1 MGPCSPEIGAV
12 AKKKVKVVKKKPKK
26 KTTKATTKKVKKK
39 AKKAKAKK
47 HSATKPGAIRLVFD
61 MSGKPSSR
69 TKRVSYD
76 CPCCGEKNSVVVPGH
91 YRLVEVQSD
100 R

>member
-1 MGPCSPEIGAV
+1 MAQ
-12 AKKKVKVVKKKPKK
+12 KKVKAVRKKAKK
-26 KTTKATTKKVKKK
+26 KTTKAKTKKAKKVKKK
-39 AKKAKAKK
+39 TKKAKAKKAKK

-76 CPCCGEKNSVVVPGH
+76 CPCCGEKNTVVVPGH
-91 YRLVEVQSD
+91 YRLVEVQSGH
-100 R
+100 

>member
-1 MGPCSPEIGAV
+1 M
-12 AKKKVKVVKKKPKK
+12 AKKKVKAVKKKSKK
-26 KTTKATTKKVKKK
+26 KTTRAKTK
-39 AKKAKAKK
+39 KAKK

-76 CPCCGEKNSVVVPGH
+76 CPCCGEKNTVVVPGH
-91 YRLVEVQSD
+91 YRLVEVQSGH
-100 R
+100 